1 LTFESC
7 FDIAGENL
15 IAQTSFGDFLYTNN
29 GIDGLMG
36 TKKKRSHIQ
45 LLQDQIGNLLKETGS
60 YTYHS
65 FNVTRTFLPLTRLL
79 ANRDNITVDQLSEI
93 LDKIFEALY
102 HHPITRHGK
111 SITKFLRQKNV
122 IPNEK
127 STEKLIRYVIEQMI
141 LRSPVKVPEIVINE
155 FWNFFDDLFSEP
167 ELKGL
172 VELNLDI
179 IRIIL
184 KCYEPLIVEIVNLL
198 KETKRIN
205 KNILKDISGRLR
217 VIRGDL
223 AIIRRQIQAL
233 RYIKPFFQ
241 TDPKDFKTQA
251 KIVAKMVREFG
262 PFFIKMAQVAAASS
276 DFLPEEIAKEL
287 LVFQEDVPPM
297 APEEVIA
304 AFEECFGKKPYECYF
319 DFDIAKPL
327 KSGSIGSVYLVKKP
341 IVKNGR
347 EMLVPVIVK
356 IGRNGLDREFLMGRT
371 VLGVAIISSHYWA
384 PHSKLAPFLEALQQQ
399 ADEFVKGFQREINFE
414 QEAQNQKR
422 FEERSKESLIWNV
435 PKIYFSSKRIIE
447 MEYIENAVSISR
459 VLNQVPDKKR
469 PHYARHIASRFLYTI
484 LLHALVYRE
493 FHGDLHPGNV
503 LFNSGGEMY
512 FVDWG
517 NCVDLEGKWKPLW
530 DYISGAMLADAD
542 ILTAALIQISSNP
555 ELNKKRE
562 IEIKS
567 TLEQTLKKKNITPL
581 TRNFV
586 FQLKREG
593 MAGIYR
599 RLQAVLQ
606 LMSNTQHL
614 GLVVKSEYLH
624 LSRSIGAIIGT
635 YLNLYKDISKFY
647 LLFDSLKTLTQFP
660 VSLVLDR
667 VADNRSPQYVQL
679 LHKIPLLPNLI
690 KPAPKYL
697 TYVNPP
703 LLPNASV

>member
-1 LTFESC
+1 
-7 FDIAGENL
+7 
-15 IAQTSFGDFLYTNN
+15 
-29 GIDGLMG
+29 MG
-36 TKKKRSHIQ
+36 TKTKRSHIQ
-45 LLQDQIGNLLKETGS
+45 LLQDQIGHFLKETGS

-65 FNVTRTFLPLTRLL
+65 FNVTRTFFPLAKLL
-79 ANRDNITVDQLSEI
+79 ANRDNVTVEQLSAVI
-93 LDKIFEALY
+93 DKIFEALY
-102 HHPITRHGK
+102 AHPITRQGK
-111 SITKFLRQKNV
+111 TITRFLRNKNI

-127 STEKLIRYVIEQMI
+127 STEKLIRYVIEQII
-141 LRSPVKVPEIVINE
+141 LRSPVKVPEIVVNE
-155 FWNFFDDLFSEP
+155 FWAFFDDLFSEP

-179 IRIIL
+179 IRMIL
-184 KCYEPLIVEIVNLL
+184 RCYEPLMVEIINLL
-198 KETKRIN
+198 KETKRMN
-205 KNILKDISGRLR
+205 KSLLQDLRKRLG

-223 AIIRRQIQAL
+223 AIIRRQIRAL

-241 TDPKDFKTQA
+241 ADPKDFKTQA
-251 KIVAKMVREFG
+251 QIVAKMVREFG
-262 PFFIKMAQVAAASS
+262 PFFIKMAQVAAANS
-276 DFLPEEIAKEL
+276 DFLPEEIAQEL

-297 APEEVIA
+297 PAAEVIS

-319 DFDIAKPL
+319 EFDIEKPL
-327 KSGSIGSVYLVKKP
+327 KSGSIGSVYLAKKP
-341 IVKNGR
+341 ILQNGR
-347 EMLVPVIVK
+347 EILVPVIIK
-356 IGRNGLDREFLMGRT
+356 ICRSGLDREFLMGRT

-414 QEAQNQKR
+414 QEAANQKR

-435 PKIYFSSKRIIE
+435 PKVYFASKRIIE
-447 MEYIENAVSISR
+447 MEYIENAVNIAK
-459 VLNQVPDKKR
+459 VLNYVPDKKR
-469 PHYARHIASRFLYTI
+469 TQYARHIASRFLYTI

-503 LFNSGGEMY
+503 LFNSNGEMY

-530 DYISGAMLADAD
+530 DYISGAMLADVEL
-542 ILTAALIQISSNP
+542 LTAALIKISSNP
-555 ELNKKRE
+555 EQNQKRYE
-562 IEIKS
+562 EIKS
-567 TLEQTLKKKNITPL
+567 TLERTLNKKNITPL
-581 TRNFV
+581 TRNFI

-593 MAGIYR
+593 LQGIHR
-599 RLQAVLQ
+599 RLQVVLQ

-635 YLNLYKDISKFY
+635 YLQLYKDIPKFY
-647 LLFDSLKTLTQFP
+647 LFFDSIKTLTQFP

-667 VADNRSPQYVQL
+667 VADNRSPQYIQL
-679 LHKIPLLPNLI
+679 LHRIPLLPNLI

-697 TYVNPP
+697 TYHKPS
-703 LLPNASV
+703 LLPHGTV